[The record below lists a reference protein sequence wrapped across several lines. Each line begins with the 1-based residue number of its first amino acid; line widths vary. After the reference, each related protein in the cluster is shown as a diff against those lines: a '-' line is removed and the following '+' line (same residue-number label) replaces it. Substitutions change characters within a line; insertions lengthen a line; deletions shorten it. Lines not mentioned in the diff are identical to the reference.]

1 METLF
6 VIVLALSLFIMV
18 ILAYFAGKAVG
29 KRIMYE
35 AAQAMLE
42 KERKDAVKKSRSVL
56 TGQFSEQIA
65 PYLPDFPVD
74 PSECKFLGAPIDFV
88 CFRGLNEREIEEIVF
103 VEVKSQ
109 NARMTGTEKSIREA
123 VENGRVRFEEYR
135 VK

>member
-1 METLF
+1 
-6 VIVLALSLFIMV
+6 
-18 ILAYFAGKAVG
+18 
-29 KRIMYE
+29 MYE